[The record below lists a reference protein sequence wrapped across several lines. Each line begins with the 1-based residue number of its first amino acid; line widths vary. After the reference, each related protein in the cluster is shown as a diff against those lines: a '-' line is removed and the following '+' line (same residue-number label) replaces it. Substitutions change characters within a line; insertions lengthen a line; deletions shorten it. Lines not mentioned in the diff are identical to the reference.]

1 MTTPTTLETDLTLPE
16 QTGALPFTDER
27 LMEMIQAH
35 TRDGLWLL
43 HERYIALL
51 RQISTAVLHNDSDVQ
66 DLLQEVF
73 TEIWK
78 RGDRYEPAKGRP
90 LGWIVTLTRRRA
102 IDRLRKRDA
111 YCRAGDRFA
120 EEMRGA
126 NESWTHVHEEVAQ
139 HEMSERLACAL
150 SDLPEAQRNTVQLA
164 YYQQMSQR
172 EIAAC
177 TGAPLGTVKTR
188 LELGLRK
195 MAVSLLGYE
204 DLLATGKGTGRTPN
218 QNRKSDRRLR
228 NGVDDSAMNELGRS
242 AVLASDPLRRYIG
255 KVEGSQISPS
265 YAPVLACA
273 CANDWITRFKRAGDR
288 LYPT

>member
-1 MTTPTTLETDLTLPE
+1 MTIPTPLETDLTLPDQKE
-16 QTGALPFTDER
+16 ALPFTDER
-27 LMEMIQAH
+27 LMEMIQEHA
-35 TRDGLWLL
+35 RDGLWLL

-51 RQISTAVLHNDSDVQ
+51 RQISTAVLHNDADVQ

-78 RGDRYEPAKGRP
+78 RADRYEPARGRP

-126 NESWTHVHEEVAQ
+126 KESWTHVHEEVAQ

-150 SDLPEAQRNTVQLA
+150 TDLPEAQRNTVQLA
-164 YYQQMSQR
+164 YYQQLSQR

-204 DLLATGKGTGRTPN
+204 DLLPMGKRTSMTPMGEGQSN
-218 QNRKSDRRLR
+218 GPSCDSVDAPEVTAVRRGHARLFTSR
-228 NGVDDSAMNELGRS
+228 PRHVETVGPH
-242 AVLASDPLRRYIG
+242 LALSLF
-255 KVEGSQISPS
+255 
-265 YAPVLACA
+265 APALA
-273 CANDWITRFKRAGDR
+273 
-288 LYPT
+288 